1 MSFTLKNTGR
11 SPAPRR
17 QVYVQDPIQP
27 IVRPWKRLAAFEKVL
42 LAPGAATTVRLSLAF
57 DDIALHDEA
66 MRFVVAPGDYVVSVG
81 GSSESDE
88 LRATVALC

>member
-1 MSFTLKNTGR
+1 M
-11 SPAPRR
+11 
-17 QVYVQDPIQP
+17 
-27 IVRPWKRLAAFEKVL
+27 L

-57 DDIALHDEA
+57 DDIALQDDA
-66 MRFVVAPGDYVVSVG
+66 MRFVVAPVYYVVSVG